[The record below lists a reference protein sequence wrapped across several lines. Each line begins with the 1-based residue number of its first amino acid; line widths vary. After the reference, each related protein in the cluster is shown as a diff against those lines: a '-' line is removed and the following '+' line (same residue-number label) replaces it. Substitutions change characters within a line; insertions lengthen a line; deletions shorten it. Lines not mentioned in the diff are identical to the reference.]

1 MSSFV
6 LLSGVE
12 LMKNGTFCS
21 KFVISIFT
29 RFPLE
34 DTLKGSIAFMHLSIS
49 SPREGW
55 GGGSGNLR
63 DFDRDAY
70 PQGGDF
76 HLTSCI

>member
-21 KFVISIFT
+21 KFVISTFT

-34 DTLKGSIAFMHLSIS
+34 DTLKGSITFMHLSMS
-49 SPREGW
+49 SPRGR
-55 GGGSGNLR
+55 GGGSGNPR
-63 DFDRDAY
+63 DFDRYAY

-76 HLTSCI
+76 DLTSCI